1 MPSKDEITS
10 EKILVKNVFK
20 MWFCIPEYQRPY
32 VWGDDE
38 IYYLLDDLNYAMKEK
53 PESEFFL
60 GSFVFQVKPA
70 APEQGQMFL
79 ENDLLDGQQR
89 LSTLLMLMAVIRD
102 LSDKNKNKC
111 QEYIYQEADS
121 IENLPERVRLVF
133 TIRKEVERFVHEY
146 VKTEGGTNREN
157 ELLKISQQNNNTSV
171 KNMANA
177 ILKIRSYLNEPGNGM
192 NPDDLL
198 TFLANNVL
206 MIYVATEKLEDAFR
220 LFMILNDRGVPLRN
234 SDILKSINIGELDN
248 DADKLYYAKLWEDA
262 EGELEDE
269 FNRFLNHV
277 RTILVKERPRL
288 TLLKEFEDKIYNP
301 KEIDKVT
308 RQKKPVLLRK
318 GKDTFQL
325 IEKYLSHYKALIG
338 GNNNYDET
346 GDFEFDNLIRVML
359 IGLPATD
366 WVPPLLRYYDQF
378 GYNDILPFLRKL
390 DGKFSADWIGQK
402 YPTERIEA
410 MNDVIKVI
418 DKATNTGDVFAS
430 DCFNFDKAAFLNTIN
445 GPVYTK
451 RFVKYILLKL
461 DYYFQSHDHK
471 MQLETLSVEHIL
483 PQNPLQGSQWLSDF
497 TDEQR
502 AEWTHRLGNLVLI
515 TRRKNSAQSNKDY
528 SEKVKS
534 YFGKNIDTCP
544 NSLRILNSY
553 PQWTPVEL
561 MHNHELVVNKIKN
574 YYGITQMTP

>member
-1 MPSKDEITS
+1 MPTKDEITS
-10 EKILVKNVFK
+10 EKILIKNVFK

-70 APEQGQMFL
+70 APEQGQLFL

-111 QEYIYQEADS
+111 QEYIYQEADRV
-121 IENLPERVRLVF
+121 ENLPERVRLVF

-146 VKTEGGTNREN
+146 VKTEGGTNRED
-157 ELLKISQQNNNTSV
+157 ELLKISQQNKDASV

-177 ILKIRSYLNEPGNGM
+177 ILKIRSYLNDSGNGM
-192 NPDDLL
+192 DPDHLL

-325 IEKYLSHYKALIG
+325 IEKYLSHYKALLG
-338 GNNNYDET
+338 GNNNYDDT
-346 GDFEFDNLIRVML
+346 GSFEFDNLIRVML

-378 GYNDILPFLRKL
+378 GYKDILPFLKKL
-390 DGKFSADWIGQK
+390 DSKFSADWIGQK

-418 DKATNTGDVFAS
+418 DKANNPGDVFAS
-430 DCFNFDKAAFLNTIN
+430 DCFNFDKDAFLNIIK

-451 RFVKYILLKL
+451 RFAKYILLKL

-483 PQNPLQGSQWLSDF
+483 PQNPLPGSQWLNDF
-497 TDEQR
+497 SDEQR

-544 NSLRILNSY
+544 NSLRILNNY
-553 PQWTPVEL
+553 DQWTPVEL
-561 MHNHELVVNKIKN
+561 MHNHDLVINKVKTH
-574 YYGITQMTP
+574 YGI